1 MKIGICA
8 SEPEQ
13 IRMAQRAGYDFVEV
27 NTAGTIMNDEKYP
40 GLLELRASLPAEFMY
55 SCNVLCPADLRLT
68 GPDVDYEKIRAYCF
82 DSFAR
87 LDSLGIKMIVFG
99 SSAAKRVPEGFS
111 MDTAMDQLVEAVRIF
126 SEVAATHSQR
136 VCIEPIRFS
145 ECNIIN
151 TALDAAELV
160 RRVDRENVGL
170 HVDYFHMM
178 QNGEKLSQLIELAP
192 MITHTHIASPCKRSM
207 PTFDDGADYAFFFE
221 ALRKGGYDST
231 VTFEGSTE
239 WDSELLCD
247 TCAYLREVC
256 AVTNN

>member
-1 MKIGICA
+1 MRIGICA
-8 SEPEQ
+8 SEPEH
-13 IRMAQRAGYDFVEV
+13 IRMAQGAGFDFVEV
-27 NTAGTIMNDEKYP
+27 NTVGNVMNDEKYP
-40 GLLELRASLPAEFMY
+40 DLLELRASLPDGFMY
-55 SCNVLCPADLRLT
+55 SCNILCSADLRLT
-68 GPDVDYEKIRAYCF
+68 GPDVDYEKIRAYCAK
-82 DSFAR
+82 SFAR

-111 MDTAMDQLVEAVRIF
+111 MDEAMDQLTEAVRIF
-126 SEVAATHSQR
+126 SEAAAMHSQR

-178 QNGEKLSQLIELAP
+178 QNGEKLSQLVELAP

-221 ALRKGGYDST
+221 TLRKGGYDET

-239 WDSELLCD
+239 WDADLLCRM
-247 TCAYLREVC
+247 CEYLRSASAHSES
-256 AVTNN
+256 